1 MSQAKRLRLASD
13 EKRAIFLRMADT
25 GPILMEFDTT
35 GGPAVPLLPNMQE
48 TKTVDPRLRS
58 SFI

>member
-25 GPILMEFDTT
+25 GLILMEFDTT
-35 GGPAVPLLPNMQE
+35 GGRAVPLLPNMQ
-48 TKTVDPRLRS
+48 RQRQ
-58 SFI
+58 